1 MERLPV
7 DMRDRNWLTILSLV
21 LSMNKHDNDQGDL
34 ANVPTCWISKGS
46 QLEIP
51 VERLV
56 NIIILITTV
65 VLNE

>member
-1 MERLPV
+1 
-7 DMRDRNWLTILSLV
+7 
-21 LSMNKHDNDQGDL
+21 MNKHDNDQGDL
-34 ANVPTCWISKGS
+34 AKLNVPTCWISKGS

-65 VLNE
+65 VLDE